1 MHTTELLSGVGV
13 PKNRQEA
20 STIGS
25 QLQDQDH
32 SYGWQIP
39 ANLPRAAVKQ

>member
-1 MHTTELLSGVGV
+1 MHTTELLSGGGV
-13 PKNRQEA
+13 PENRQGS

-32 SYGWQIP
+32 SYGWQMLATWP
-39 ANLPRAAVKQ
+39 